1 MYTTMAK
8 NIPGADT
15 EDALRAA
22 RDAPPCTRVG
32 EYLQSFCTKGRGE
45 SLSLT
50 QQRVDCAKGVSSS
63 LTREQAVQLASRLHK
78 DVAKRSLETATKAD
92 LCALVA
98 DEMIENVT
106 RAMCV
111 SELARHAD
119 SKTRLALAASTLT
132 NDPFHSIAD
141 LSRESLCLIVGS
153 SMTSEQ
159 RASAMKSSCA
169 RDIVSAIPWRELGQI
184 AVKQAKNTDKSP
196 CTPKC
201 LVDFLH
207 FLVTMLCTKSKEEA
221 VIGQLSLLGRVALT
235 PADVWN
241 TLAAMGGSDKHQPEP
256 LQHSVRSACLQKFL
270 KSNRSRVYDESS
282 YGADHAVNSSCVQ
295 LFKKGDPKAYEG
307 AVFPKSHP
315 VGSACVMRLDKHGK
329 PSSTC
334 KGAPSQAPVAGS
346 RDEHINRLLFTA
358 NPSSRVGNVS
368 AITLCG

>member
-1 MYTTMAK
+1 
-8 NIPGADT
+8 
-15 EDALRAA
+15 
-22 RDAPPCTRVG
+22 
-32 EYLQSFCTKGRGE
+32 
-45 SLSLT
+45 
-50 QQRVDCAKGVSSS
+50 
-63 LTREQAVQLASRLHK
+63 
-78 DVAKRSLETATKAD
+78 
-92 LCALVA
+92 
-98 DEMIENVT
+98 
-106 RAMCV
+106 
-111 SELARHAD
+111 
-119 SKTRLALAASTLT
+119 
-132 NDPFHSIAD
+132 
-141 LSRESLCLIVGS
+141 
-153 SMTSEQ
+153 
-159 RASAMKSSCA
+159 MKSSCA

-256 LQHSVRSACLQKFL
+256 LQSTLRGMVGAKSVEEARRHFVRSACLQKFL

>member
-1 MYTTMAK
+1 
-8 NIPGADT
+8 
-15 EDALRAA
+15 
-22 RDAPPCTRVG
+22 
-32 EYLQSFCTKGRGE
+32 
-45 SLSLT
+45 
-50 QQRVDCAKGVSSS
+50 
-63 LTREQAVQLASRLHK
+63 
-78 DVAKRSLETATKAD
+78 
-92 LCALVA
+92 
-98 DEMIENVT
+98 
-106 RAMCV
+106 
-111 SELARHAD
+111 
-119 SKTRLALAASTLT
+119 
-132 NDPFHSIAD
+132 
-141 LSRESLCLIVGS
+141 
-153 SMTSEQ
+153 
-159 RASAMKSSCA
+159 MKSSCA

-256 LQHSVRSACLQKFL
+256 LQSTLRGMVGAKSVEEARRSKGGNTALEFYNKQGHATKQASVSGARPPPCMAAMMRRHFVRSACLQKFL